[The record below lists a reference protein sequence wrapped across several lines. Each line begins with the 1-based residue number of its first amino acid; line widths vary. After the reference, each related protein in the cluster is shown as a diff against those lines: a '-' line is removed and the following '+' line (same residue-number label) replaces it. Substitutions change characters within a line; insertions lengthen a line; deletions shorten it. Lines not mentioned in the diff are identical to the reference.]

1 MKLGHVLSNGTTT
14 RPAKSLVSLAV
25 GLSLTCVGGVQANSA
40 GLDDIER
47 ITTTGSR
54 FAESDEAMPVVIS
67 RVGEDDI
74 KLVSPAHIEEVLK
87 FVAGAGVQRGNG
99 QEYLPSLRSQVFT
112 GAGACGGL
120 LTAEDGIPLR
130 AAGFCN
136 INELFEAHSEMAQR
150 IEVLKGPGSALY
162 GSNAVHGV
170 INVITPD
177 TTRDI
182 GMLGVDYGS
191 YGYKRAKLRQGK
203 DFGNSGIGI
212 NASLTHDSGYR
223 DGEGVQQEKV
233 NLRHRYDA
241 DGLTLTTG
249 FTYTNLD
256 QDTAGYVSGFESYK
270 DPDLAQGN
278 ENPDAFRKNRAV
290 RLWTNAKWD
299 LGEDKQLSVTP
310 YFRNQSMDFRMHFL
324 PGTPLEKNDQQG
336 FGLQSLY
343 QQPLNDNWRLDMGVD
358 YEYTEGGLQQ
368 FQDGPT
374 QGSAFLVAT
383 VPEGQHYDYQVDA
396 TLWAPFASLVWEQD
410 AWTVTLGARYE
421 YMNYDYTNN
430 MIAGRT
436 RDDGTECGFGG
447 CRYSR
452 PPSGNDHYSN
462 LSPKFGVSYQYSDNT
477 RFYANVSRG
486 YRAPQATELYRLQRN
501 QQTADLD
508 SETATNVEV
517 GVKGFYEN
525 LSYVVSAY
533 NMNKDNFIFR
543 DSDFFNVNDGESR
556 HRGIEVELRYQFTP
570 AWDLAVAATHA
581 RHTYEHSQVLNDINI
596 KGNDI
601 DTAPRTL
608 ANARLGWNVTANSRV
623 ELEWQHVD
631 DYYTDPANLHEYE
644 GHDLMH
650 LRASARVTDNLTVYG
665 RVLNLTDEAYAE
677 RADYSSFGGDRY
689 FPGLPR
695 HLMVSAEYQW

>member
-1 MKLGHVLSNGTTT
+1 MKFGNDLLNGTH
-14 RPAKSLVSLAV
+14 RWRAKSLISLSIA
-25 GLSLTCVGGVQANSA
+25 LALTGVQGAQA
-40 GLDDIER
+40 DDTGLENIER

-54 FAESDEAMPVVIS
+54 LAESDEAMSVVIS
-67 RVGEDDI
+67 RVDESDI

-99 QEYLPSLRSQVFT
+99 QEYLPALRSQVFT

-136 INELFEAHSEMAQR
+136 INELFEAHAEMAQR
-150 IEVLKGPGSALY
+150 IEVLKGPGSVLY

-177 TTRDI
+177 TTRGA
-182 GMLGVDYGS
+182 GMVGVDYGA

-212 NASLTHDSGYR
+212 NASITRNSGYR
-223 DGEGVQQEKV
+223 DGESVQQEKV
-233 NLRHRYDA
+233 NLRHRYETD
-241 DGLTLTTG
+241 DLMLTTG

-256 QDTAGYVSGFESYK
+256 QDTAGYISGFESYK
-270 DPDLAQGN
+270 VEDLARSN

-299 LGEDKQLSVTP
+299 LADDAQLSITP

-336 FGLQSLY
+336 FGLQSQY
-343 QQPLNDNWRLDMGVD
+343 QQPLSENWRLDMGVD

-368 FQDGPT
+368 FQEGPT
-374 QGSAFLVAT
+374 QGSAFLEAT

-396 TLWAPFASLVWEQD
+396 TLVAPFASLMWEQD
-410 AWTVTLGARYE
+410 AWTVTIGARYE

-452 PPSGNDHYSN
+452 PPSGNNHYSN
-462 LSPKFGVSYQYSDNT
+462 LSPKLGVSYQYSDNT
-477 RFYANVSRG
+477 RFYANLSQG
-486 YRAPQATELYRLQRN
+486 YRAPQATELYRLQRD

-508 SETATNVEV
+508 SETATNVEA
-517 GVKGFYEN
+517 GVKGYVDA
-525 LSYVVSAY
+525 LSYVVSVY
-533 NMNKDNFIFR
+533 HMDKDNFIFR
-543 DSDFFNVNDGESR
+543 DSDFFNVNDGKSR

-570 AWDLAVAATHA
+570 DWDLAVAATHA
-581 RHTYEHSQVLNDINI
+581 RHTYEHQQILNGINI

-601 DTAPRTL
+601 DTAPRTM
-608 ANARLGWNVTANSRV
+608 ANTRLGWNVSVNSRV

-631 DYYTDPANLHEYE
+631 EYYTDPENLHQYE
-644 GHDLMH
+644 GHDLLH
-650 LRASARVTDNLTVYG
+650 LRASASVTDNLTVYA
-665 RVLNLTDEAYAE
+665 RILNLTDEAYAE
-677 RADYSSFGGDRY
+677 RADYSGFSGDRY

-695 HLMVSAEYQW
+695 HAMVSAEYQW

>member
-1 MKLGHVLSNGTTT
+1 MRFGHVLTGKA
-14 RPAKSLVSLAV
+14 RIWPVKSL
-25 GLSLTCVGGVQANSA
+25 LSLGVALTLSYTNCVLADNA
-40 GLDDIER
+40 GLKNIER

-54 FAESDEAMPVVIS
+54 FAESDGGKSVVIS
-67 RVGEDDI
+67 RVGEEEI

-99 QEYLPSLRSQVFT
+99 QEYLPALRSQVFT

-136 INELFEAHSEMAQR
+136 INELFEAHTEMAQR

-177 TTRDI
+177 TTRDLGMI
-182 GMLGVDYGS
+182 GMDYGAF
-191 YGYKRAKLRQGK
+191 GYKRAKLRQGK
-203 DFGNSGIGI
+203 DLGNSGIGV
-212 NASLTHDSGYR
+212 NASVTRNSGYR

-233 NLRHRYDA
+233 NLRHRYESMD
-241 DGLTLTTG
+241 LTLTTG
-249 FTYTNLD
+249 FTYTHLD

-270 DPDLAQGN
+270 NEDLARSN
-278 ENPDAFRKNRAV
+278 ENPDAFRENRAM
-290 RLWTNAKWD
+290 RLWTNAKWE
-299 LGEDKQLSVTP
+299 LGDDRQLSVTP
-310 YFRNQSMDFRMHFL
+310 YLRNQNMDFRMHFL
-324 PGTPLEKNDQQG
+324 PGAPLEKNNQQG

-343 QQPLNDNWRLDMGVD
+343 RQPLSRNWRLDVGVD
-358 YEYTEGGLQQ
+358 YEYTEGELQQ
-368 FQDGPT
+368 FQDSPT

-396 TLWAPFASLVWEQD
+396 TLLAPFVSLEWKQD

-436 RDDGTECGFGG
+436 RDDGTECEFGG

-462 LSPKFGVSYQYSDNT
+462 ISPKLGVSYQHTDNT
-477 RFYANVSRG
+477 LFYANLSQG
-486 YRAPQATELYRLQRN
+486 YRAPQATELYRLQRD
-501 QQTADLD
+501 QQTADLK
-508 SETATNVEV
+508 SETVTNAEV
-517 GVKGFYEN
+517 GVKGLLKK
-525 LSYVVSAY
+525 LSYVLSVYS
-533 NMNKDNFIFR
+533 MDKDNFIFR

-556 HRGIEVELRYQFTP
+556 HRGIEAELRYQLSP
-570 AWDLAVAATHA
+570 SWDIAVAATYA
-581 RHTYEHSQVLNDINI
+581 RHTYEHKQVLNDINI

-601 DTAPRTL
+601 DTAPRTM
-608 ANARLGWNVTANSRV
+608 ANARLGWNVSANGRV
-623 ELEWQHVD
+623 ELEWLHVD
-631 DYYTDPANLHEYE
+631 EYYTDPENLHNYE
-644 GHDLMH
+644 GHDLLH
-650 LRASARVTDNLTVYG
+650 LRASFRVTENLTMYA

-677 RADYSSFGGDRY
+677 RADFSGFGGDRY

-695 HLMVSAEYQW
+695 HAMVSAEYQW